1 MTVEI
6 KELIIRAQIIND
18 SGISSQSDNS
28 LDLAEKEQIIATC
41 VEQVMRI
48 LERSKER

>member
-6 KELIIRAQIIND
+6 KELIIRATVVNDPKGDSSEAGEIDAEGKESII
-18 SGISSQSDNS
+18 Q
-28 LDLAEKEQIIATC
+28 TC
-41 VEQVMRI
+41 VEQVLKI